1 MGSLAHVVVFLPHP
15 PLSFGPV
22 APELILVGAG
32 LLVLLLDAF
41 VPALR
46 HGVVVGLALAAL
58 AAAAVAGV
66 WLWSWTGPPIV
77 LGGMVAAD
85 HFSVFFAVV
94 LSAVAGV
101 AVLLSYVYLRRSD
114 EYRAEYYALLLL
126 ATAGMALLAASADL
140 ILVFISLE
148 ILSLALYLL
157 TGFSVRR
164 LASSEASMKY
174 FLLGAFSSA
183 FFLYG
188 VAFAYG
194 AAGTTNI
201 AAIAVR
207 VSHGHTAL
215 ALIAAGLLLVGFS
228 FKVAAVPFHM
238 WTPDAYQGAP
248 TSVTA
253 FMAAGT
259 KVAAFAALLRVLT
272 VAFHGLSVDWR
283 PVVAVL
289 AAVTMVVGSVLAIA
303 QSDVKRMLAYSS
315 IANAGFILV
324 GVSAGTPGGTQAAMF
339 YLVAY
344 ATLILGAFGV
354 VILVS
359 ERGERHTSLASYR
372 GLSRRSPWLAAA
384 LALFLLSAAGIPPTA
399 GFMAKVLVFEA
410 AIRAGEW
417 PLVLVAVLASVV
429 AAFFYLRVI
438 ALMYMR
444 EADDPAPVAG
454 SPLGWTALAAPAA
467 LTLLFGILPGILLT
481 VLHGTSGLLP
491 LALGGHP

>member
-1 MGSLAHVVVFLPHP
+1 MTLAGLVAFLQHP
-15 PLSFGPV
+15 PLTFGPV
-22 APELILVGAG
+22 APELILVGVA
-32 LLVLLLDAF
+32 LVILLLDAF
-41 VPALR
+41 VPRFPAAWVAGIALL
-46 HGVVVGLALAAL
+46 GLAGA
-58 AAAAVAGV
+58 AAAAVWG
-66 WLWSWTGPPIV
+66 WSWTGAPVV
-77 LGGMVAAD
+77 LGGMVSTDHYAEFFRLVLIAA
-85 HFSVFFAVV
+85 
-94 LSAVAGV
+94 AGV
-101 AVLLSYVYLRRSD
+101 AVLLSHVYLQRSG
-114 EYRAEYYALLLL
+114 EYRAEYFVLLLL
-126 ATAGMALLAASADL
+126 ATAGMTLLAASADL
-140 ILVFISLE
+140 LMVFISLE
-148 ILSLALYLL
+148 LLSLALYLL

-164 LASSEASMKY
+164 VASSEASMKY

-194 AAGTTNI
+194 AAGTTSL
-201 AAIAVR
+201 AGIAVR
-207 VSHGHTAL
+207 VGQGHTTL

-228 FKVAAVPFHM
+228 FKIAAVPFHM

-272 VAFHGLSVDWR
+272 VGFHGVSVDWR

-289 AAVTMVVGSVLAIA
+289 AGVTMVVGSLLAIA

-324 GVSAGTPGGTQAAMF
+324 GVAAGTPAGIQAAMF
-339 YLVAY
+339 YLATY
-344 ATLILGAFGV
+344 AALILGAFGV

-384 LALFLLSAAGIPPTA
+384 LALFLLSAAGIPPAA

-410 AIRAGEW
+410 AIKAGEW

-444 EADDPAPVAG
+444 DADDPAPVAA
-454 SPLGWTALAAPAA
+454 SPVAGVALAVLAG
-467 LTLLFGILPGILLT
+467 LTLLFGILPGVLLNA
-481 VLHGTSGLLP
+481 LHAGTSALLSLP
-491 LALGGHP
+491 GGRP